1 MNTFDHIAK
10 YIAKTYDTLRE
21 GISVTMTGVTVVSG
35 NISTTELNSGA
46 ILTATQGI
54 NAAVDANTNM
64 KSQLYIMKDGTP
76 TLVSLDTVSPGTA
89 PGHIPIPVVIT
100 DVNGMAVVNIT
111 AGDIN
116 VKIVHDGTDPS
127 SIRMGDGTT
136 LVGVTTSNEMKVSDA
151 TTHLGIW
158 DFITGNSKVLAFYAG
173 VEAGNPSGATTNLKT
188 IIYKT
193 GITTILTRTFAWTA
207 GDALLSITAS

>member
-1 MNTFDHIAK
+1 MANSWN
-10 YIAKTYDTLRE
+10 DTKWYSDIIKS
-21 GISVTMTGVTVVSG
+21 ISSALNKLISGTV
-35 NISTTELNSGA
+35 NINTTETNSGA
-46 ILTATQGI
+46 ILSATQGI

-76 TLVSLDTVSPGTA
+76 ALVTLDTVSPGTA

-127 SIRMGDGTT
+127 SIRIGDGTT